1 MRRTKLIAL
10 IFGLLIF
17 ALGLVTGGLAHRLY
31 VADSVNA
38 SEDWR
43 VRYVRELHS
52 KLKLSDHQ
60 VDKLNDILDNTRAK
74 VRAVKDR
81 YKPEMVT
88 IKQGQ
93 IARVVSILSPQQ
105 ADQYRKIVAE
115 QEVQA
120 RQKDAM
126 DKKLEQQ
133 RAIERH
139 NREQQPSH

>member
-17 ALGLVTGGLAHRLY
+17 ALGLVTGVLAHRLY

-81 YKPEMVT
+81 YKPEMLT
-88 IKQGQ
+88 IKQDQ

>member
-17 ALGLVTGGLAHRLY
+17 ALGLATGVLAHRLY
-31 VADSVNA
+31 IADSVNA
-38 SEDWR
+38 SENWR

-60 VDKLNDILDNTRAK
+60 LDELNDILDDTRAK

-81 YKPEMVT
+81 YKPEMLS
-88 IKQGQ
+88 IKQAQ

-105 ADQYRKIVAE
+105 AGEYRKIVAE
-115 QEVQA
+115 QEAQA

-139 NREQQPSH
+139 NREQQAH